1 MKKLTLSIVLLI
13 AFAGVYAQN
22 GTRMIGFDALSNGR
36 AGTTIGVFDSY
47 ELMMTNPAGMSFL
60 EKSSVNVDFSVM
72 APKVHFQNSLN
83 DADGDKNLFPLPS
96 AGYVNKSKNK
106 DCKFTWGI
114 GLFTQGGMGADFSL
128 SNELYRAQSF
138 ALNTENNT
146 FYPVKGAYDPQ
157 SYHSKFAVMQA
168 GPSVAYKINEKFSAG
183 VSIHAVYST
192 MEFKMPFGM
201 NPISVMKGV
210 VNPGTGMTFGQ
221 MFAAAPA
228 EGGFGYNE
236 VIASADMSD
245 LNVISFGGK
254 IGLAYKASDKLS
266 FGLNYTMPTKLN
278 YKNGKATMDM
288 SKQFEDAFGRAIMGF
303 YQTPGME
310 GAPLD
315 TAMKYV
321 GMNFAQMGI
330 DLSKGVAAQYD
341 LEVGMKLP
349 MSIGYG
355 MSYQATEKLK
365 VALDAEW
372 VNWAK
377 AFDKMEI
384 KLTNGSSANVN
395 KMIGSP
401 DFNIDFPL
409 KWKNTFIVKVG
420 GEYDITKQFTMRLG
434 YAYGSN
440 PVPDAT
446 VFPVFPAVVISH
458 VTLGGSFRINDKI
471 SLNAAVETALNNKV
485 TATNPSEVQSEFSGS
500 SSSLSTVI
508 GHLSLNWRL

>member
-1 MKKLTLSIVLLI
+1 MRKLTLFIIFLV
-13 AFAGVYAQN
+13 ATATAMAQN
-22 GTRMIGFDALSNGR
+22 GTRLIGFEASSMGR

-47 ELMMTNPAGMSFL
+47 ELMMTNPAGISFL
-60 EKSSVNVDFSVM
+60 ENSSVNVDFSIM
-72 APKVHFQNSLN
+72 SPKVHFQNDLN

-114 GLFTQGGMGADFSL
+114 GLFTQGGMGADFTL
-128 SNELYRAQSF
+128 SNELYRAQSY

-146 FYPVKGAYDPQ
+146 FYPVKGSYDPQ

-168 GPSVAYKINEKFSAG
+168 GPSFAYKISDKFSAG
-183 VSIHAVYST
+183 ISIHAVYSS
-192 MEFKMPFGM
+192 MEFSMPFGM
-201 NPISVMKGV
+201 DPLTVMKGV
-210 VNPGTGMTFGQ
+210 VNPENGMTFGDI
-221 MFAAAPA
+221 FAAPPA
-228 EGGFGYNE
+228 SRGFGYSE

-245 LNVISFGGK
+245 LSVISWGGK

-278 YKNGKATMDM
+278 YKKGKATMDM

-321 GMNFAQMGI
+321 GMNFGQMGI
-330 DLSKGVAAQYD
+330 DLSKGVAADYD

-384 KLTNGSSANVN
+384 KLTNGTSVNVN

-434 YAYGSN
+434 YAYGGN
-440 PVPDAT
+440 PVPETT
-446 VFPVFPAVVISH
+446 VFPAFPAVVIHH
-458 VTLGGSFRINDKI
+458 VTIGGSYNLNDKI
-471 SLNAAVETALNNKV
+471 KLSAAIESALNNKV
-485 TATNPSEVQSEFSGS
+485 TASDPSEVQTEFDGS
-500 SSSLSTVI
+500 SSQLSTI
-508 GHLSLNWRL
+508 LGHISLHWKL

>member
-1 MKKLTLSIVLLI
+1 MRKLTLIIVLLVAATAAI
-13 AFAGVYAQN
+13 AQN
-22 GTRMIGFDALSNGR
+22 GTRLIGYEASSMGR
-36 AGTTIGVFDSY
+36 AGTTIGVFDTY
-47 ELMMTNPAGMSFL
+47 ELMMTNPAGLSFL
-60 EKSSVNVDFSVM
+60 EKSSVNVDFSIM
-72 APKVHFQNSLN
+72 SPKVHFQNSLN

-96 AGYVNKSKNK
+96 AGYVHKSAKK
-106 DCKFTWGI
+106 DCKLTWGI

-128 SNELYRAQSF
+128 SNELYRAQTF

-146 FYPVKGAYDPQ
+146 YYPLKGAYDPQ

-168 GPSVAYKINEKFSAG
+168 GPSFAYKINNKFSAG
-183 VSIHAVYST
+183 ISLHAVYST
-192 MEFKMPFGM
+192 MEFSMPFGM
-201 NPISVMKGV
+201 KPKSVMKGV
-210 VNPGTGMTFGQ
+210 VNPESGMTFGE
-221 MFAAAPA
+221 MFSAPPPL
-228 EGGFGYNE
+228 GFGYSE

-245 LNVISFGGK
+245 LSVISWGGK

-303 YQTPGME
+303 YQSPGTE

-321 GMNFAQMGI
+321 GISFGQMGI
-330 DLSKGVAAQYD
+330 DLSKGVAAEYD

-355 MSYQATEKLK
+355 MSYKATEKLRL
-365 VALDAEW
+365 ALDVEW
-372 VNWAK
+372 VNWAN

-384 KLTNGSSANVN
+384 KLTNGTSANVN

-409 KWKNTFIVKVG
+409 KWKNSFIVKIG
-420 GEYDITKQFTMRLG
+420 GDYDVTKQFTMRLG

-440 PVPDAT
+440 PVPETT
-446 VFPVFPAVVISH
+446 VFPAFPAVVIH
-458 VTLGGSFRINDKI
+458 HITIGGSYILNEKI
-471 SLNAAVETALNNKV
+471 TLSAAVESALNNKV
-485 TATNPSEVQSEFSGS
+485 TASDPSEVQSEFNGS
-500 SSSLSTVI
+500 SSELSSILGHISLQWK
-508 GHLSLNWRL
+508 L

>member
-1 MKKLTLSIVLLI
+1 MKKLTLLIVFMLAIASIN
-13 AFAGVYAQN
+13 AQN
-22 GTRMIGFDALSNGR
+22 GTRMIGFDAMSMGR

-47 ELMMTNPAGMSFL
+47 ELMMTNPAGLSFL
-60 EKSSVNVDFSVM
+60 EKSSVNVDLSLM

-83 DADGDKNLFPLPS
+83 DVDGDKNLFPLPS

-106 DCKFTWGI
+106 ECRLSWGI

-128 SNELYRAQSF
+128 KNELYREQSF
-138 ALNTENNT
+138 AMNPADSTY
-146 FYPVKGAYDPQ
+146 YPVKSSFSSQ

-168 GPSVAYKINEKFSAG
+168 GPSFAYKFNDKFSAG
-183 VSIHAVYST
+183 ASVNMVYST
-192 MEFKMPFGM
+192 MEFRMPFGM
-201 NPISVMKGV
+201 NPSIMKGQP
-210 VNPGTGMTFGQ
+210 NGMPQGFTFGQ
-221 MFAAAPA
+221 MFAMSPA
-228 EGGFGYNE
+228 YHGFGYDE
-236 VIASADMSD
+236 VIASADMSN
-245 LNVISFGGK
+245 LNVISWGAK
-254 IGLAYKASDKLS
+254 IGLAYKANEKLS

-288 SKQFEDAFGRAIMGF
+288 SKQFEDAFGRAIMG
-303 YQTPGME
+303 YYANINHQGD
-310 GAPLD
+310 PLVN
-315 TAMKYV
+315 AMDSV
-321 GMNFAQMGI
+321 GMSFGQMGI

-355 MSYQATEKLK
+355 MSYKASEKLRL
-365 VALDAEW
+365 ALDAEW

-384 KLTNGSSANVN
+384 KLTNGSNANIN

-409 KWKNTFIVKVG
+409 KWENTIIVKIG
-420 GEYDITKQFTMRLG
+420 GEYDINNSFTLRLG

-458 VTLGGSFRINDKI
+458 VTIGGSYRINDKI
-471 SLNAAVETALNNKV
+471 SLNAAFESAMNNKV

-500 SSSLSTVI
+500 SSSLNTVI
-508 GHLSLNWRL
+508 GHLSLNWKL